1 MCCQLGAACG
11 KADASLRGDGSAAGI
26 ISYHTRA
33 ITFSGSPGQAWPRL
47 VQAGDGRAVAAAMA
61 TDGAGASRSRG
72 VTPPGGPGGGGRR
85 RRPSGEPPPLPRR
98 LGVSGRIWITVAV
111 LVTAIAAL
119 TLALRGAGF
128 GFDRWNAAQLRGV
141 VSIRTGWLTAL
152 MSGINT
158 VLASRWMIGVLRLG
172 TLVALA
178 GLRRWRHLLTFLGSV
193 VVVELAA
200 YQLSVLIASPRPLGV
215 RIIGSWEGF
224 SEPSRPMAALAVT
237 VVGMAYSLLPAGRPR
252 SWGNR
257 AAGVALLLVG
267 FARVYLAVDEPT
279 AVLFGVILGVAVPV
293 AGFHFFTPNEV
304 FPVTYRR
311 GKAAHLDV
319 GGRRGQAI
327 RTAVLEQLG
336 LAVLDVK
343 PVGLEG
349 SAGST
354 PLRLRVA
361 AAGGEPERDL
371 FAKLYAISHVRAD
384 RSYKLGRTILY
395 GALEDEA
402 PFQSV
407 RRFVEYED
415 YTLLRLAHVGI
426 AVPAPFG
433 IVEIT
438 PEREY
443 LIVMEFFAGA
453 QEIGAAP
460 VDDQVIDGGL
470 LLVRQLWDAGLAHR
484 DIKPANLM
492 VRDGKVLLVDA
503 FFVQVRPS
511 PWRQA
516 VDLANM
522 MLCLAVRT
530 DAQRVY
536 QRALGYFTEDE
547 IAEAFAAARGVASP
561 TQLRGALKQ
570 DGRDLVAEF
579 RALAPARRP
588 VAIQRWSVR
597 RIALSLLVLALAVV
611 AVLVVVR
618 YWTVVA

>member
-1 MCCQLGAACG
+1 MVTDG
-11 KADASLRGDGSAAGI
+11 ADAS
-26 ISYHTRA
+26 H
-33 ITFSGSPGQAWPRL
+33 
-47 VQAGDGRAVAAAMA
+47 GR
-61 TDGAGASRSRG
+61 S
-72 VTPPGGPGGGGRR
+72 VTPQQGPGGGGRR
-85 RRPSGEPPPLPRR
+85 RRPSGEPPPLPRKV
-98 LGVSGRIWITVAV
+98 GVTGRIWIAGVV
-111 LVTAIAAL
+111 LGLGFAAL
-119 TLALRGAGF
+119 NLAVRRSGF
-128 GFDRWNAAQLRGV
+128 LSNQWNAAMLRSLV
-141 VSIRTGWLTAL
+141 PVRTSWLTAL
-152 MSGINT
+152 MLGINT
-158 VLASRWMIGVLRLG
+158 VLSSRWTIGVLRLG

-178 GLRRWRHLLTFLGSV
+178 GLLRWRHLLTFLGSV
-193 VVVELAA
+193 VVVELAG
-200 YQLSVLIASPRPLGV
+200 YQLSLLLASPRPFGV
-215 RIIGSWEGF
+215 QIIGPWEGF
-224 SEPSRPMAALAVT
+224 SEPSRPVAALAVT
-237 VVGMAYSLLPAGRPR
+237 LVGMIYSLLPAGRPR
-252 SWGNR
+252 SRGKW
-257 AAGVALLLVG
+257 AAGAALLLLG
-267 FARVYLAVDEPT
+267 LARVYLAVDAPSG
-279 AVLFGVILGVAVPV
+279 VVFGVALGVTVPV
-293 AGFHFFTPNEV
+293 IGFRFFTPNEV

-327 RTAVLEQLG
+327 RTAVREQLG
-336 LAVLDVK
+336 LTVLDVQ

-349 SAGST
+349 SDGST

-361 AAGGEPERDL
+361 AAGGGPGRDL
-371 FAKLYAISHVRAD
+371 FAKLYAQGHVRAD

-426 AVPAPFG
+426 AAPAPSG

-453 QEIGAAP
+453 EEIGAAP

-470 LLVRQLWDAGLAHR
+470 LLVRRLWDAGLAHR

-503 FFVQVRPS
+503 YFVQVRPS

-536 QRALGYFTEDE
+536 RHALGYFTEDE
-547 IAEAFAAARGVASP
+547 IAEAFAATRGVASP
-561 TQLRGALKQ
+561 TQLRSVLRH

-588 VAIQRWSVR
+588 VAIQRWSIR
-597 RIALSLLVLALAVV
+597 RIALTLLVLALAAAAAFVI
-611 AVLVVVR
+611 LR
-618 YWTVVA
+618 YWTVIA

>member
-1 MCCQLGAACG
+1 
-11 KADASLRGDGSAAGI
+11 
-26 ISYHTRA
+26 
-33 ITFSGSPGQAWPRL
+33 
-47 VQAGDGRAVAAAMA
+47 MA
-61 TDGAGASRSRG
+61 TDGVGASRSRG
-72 VTPPGGPGGGGRR
+72 VTPQRGPGGGGRR
-85 RRPSGEPPPLPRR
+85 RRPSGEPPPLPRQ
-98 LGVSGRIWITVAV
+98 LGVSGRVWIVLAV
-111 LVTAIAAL
+111 LVIAIVA
-119 TLALRGAGF
+119 LALAARGVGF
-128 GFDRWNAAQLRGV
+128 SFDRWNAAQLRGV

-152 MSGINT
+152 MAGINT
-158 VLASRWMIGVLRLG
+158 VLASRWTIGVLRLG
-172 TLVALA
+172 TLVALV

-193 VVVELAA
+193 VVVDLAT
-200 YQLSVLIASPRPLGV
+200 YQASLLIASPRPLGV

-224 SEPSRPMAALAVT
+224 STPSGPMAALAVT
-237 VVGMAYSLLPAGRPR
+237 LVGMAYSLLPAGRLR
-252 SWGNR
+252 SWGKW
-257 AAGVALLLVG
+257 AAGVTLLLLG
-267 FARVYLAVDEPT
+267 LARVYLAVDEPT
-279 AVLFGVILGVAVPV
+279 AAGIGVILGVTVPV
-293 AGFHFFTPNEV
+293 VGFRFFTPNEV
-304 FPVTYRR
+304 FPVTYRK

-327 RTAVLEQLG
+327 RTAVQEQLG
-336 LAVLDVK
+336 LTVLDVK

-361 AAGGEPERDL
+361 ATGGEPKRDL
-371 FAKLYAISHVRAD
+371 FAKLYAKNHVRSD

-415 YTLLRLAHVGI
+415 YTLLRLSHVGI

-460 VDDQVIDGGL
+460 VDDQVIDSGL

-503 FFVQVRPS
+503 FFVQIRPS

-530 DAQRVY
+530 DAERVY
-536 QRALGYFTEDE
+536 RHALGYFTEDE
-547 IAEAFAAARGVASP
+547 IAEAFAATRGVASP
-561 TQLRGALKQ
+561 TQLRSVLKQ
-570 DGRDLVAEF
+570 DGRDLLAEF
-579 RALAPARRP
+579 RALAPSRQP
-588 VAIQRWSVR
+588 VRIQRWSLR
-597 RIALSLLVLALAVV
+597 RIALGLLVLAVAVA
-611 AVLVVVR
+611 AVLVVVHN
-618 YWTVVA
+618 WAIVA

>member
-1 MCCQLGAACG
+1 
-11 KADASLRGDGSAAGI
+11 
-26 ISYHTRA
+26 
-33 ITFSGSPGQAWPRL
+33 
-47 VQAGDGRAVAAAMA
+47 MA
-61 TDGAGASRSRG
+61 TDGAGASHGQS
-72 VTPPGGPGGGGRR
+72 VTPQQGPGGGGRR
-85 RRPSGEPPPLPRR
+85 RRPSGEPPPLPRQV
-98 LGVSGRIWITVAV
+98 GVSGRVLITLVVLAIGISALNLAV
-111 LVTAIAAL
+111 R
-119 TLALRGAGF
+119 RGGF
-128 GFDRWNAAQLRGV
+128 LFDRWNAAMIRGIV
-141 VSIRTGWLTAL
+141 PVRTGWLTAL
-152 MSGINT
+152 TSGINT
-158 VLASRWMIGVLRLG
+158 VLSSRWTTGVLRLG

-178 GLRRWRHLLTFLGSV
+178 GLLRWRHLLTFLGSV
-193 VVVELAA
+193 VVVELAG
-200 YQLSVLIASPRPLGV
+200 YQLSLLIASPRPFGV
-215 RIIGSWEGF
+215 QIIGPWEGF
-224 SEPSRPMAALAVT
+224 SEPSRPMAAVAVT
-237 VVGMAYSLLPAGRPR
+237 LVGMVYALLPAGRPR
-252 SWGNR
+252 SWGKW
-257 AAGVALLLVG
+257 AACVAFLLLG
-267 FARVYLAVDEPT
+267 LARVYLAVDAPT
-279 AVLFGVILGVAVPV
+279 GVLFGVTLGVTVPV
-293 AGFHFFTPNEV
+293 IGFRFFTPDEV

-327 RTAVLEQLG
+327 RTAVQEQLG
-336 LAVLDVK
+336 LTVLDVK
-343 PVGLEG
+343 PVGLAG

-361 AAGGEPERDL
+361 AAGGEPERDV
-371 FAKLYAISHVRAD
+371 FAKLYAQSHVRAD

-415 YTLLRLAHVGI
+415 YTLLRLTHVGI
-426 AVPAPFG
+426 PVPAPFG

-443 LIVMEFFAGA
+443 LIVMEFFTGA

-470 LLVRQLWDAGLAHR
+470 LLIRRLWDAGLAHR

-492 VRDGKVLLVDA
+492 VRDGNVLLVDA

-530 DAQRVY
+530 DARRVY
-536 QRALGYFTEDE
+536 RHALGYFTEDE
-547 IAEAFAAARGVASP
+547 IAEAFAATRGVASP
-561 TQLRGALKQ
+561 TQLRGVLKH
-570 DGRDLVAEF
+570 DGRDLVTEF
-579 RALAPARRP
+579 RALAPVRRP
-588 VAIQRWSVR
+588 VAIQRWSIR
-597 RIALSLLVLALAVV
+597 RITLSLLVLALAVAATIV
-611 AVLVVVR
+611 ILR